1 MIFDWL
7 EYYLRFL
14 SLEIFIFIERIHKGR
29 KNIRGIYVK
38 NYCMYHFFYFHF
50 MMMLLFEVFLY
61 LCTFNFFI
69 YYILYFIIF

>member
-14 SLEIFIFIERIHKGR
+14 GLEIFIFIERIHKGR

-38 NYCMYHFFYFHF
+38 NYCMYRFF
-50 MMMLLFEVFLY
+50 LFSFYDDAFV
-61 LCTFNFFI
+61 
-69 YYILYFIIF
+69 

>member
-38 NYCMYHFFYFHF
+38 NYCMYHFFLFSFYDDAFVRSISLF
-50 MMMLLFEVFLY
+50 MYV
-61 LCTFNFFI
+61 
-69 YYILYFIIF
+69 